1 MIVSLIQKIF
11 GTENERELKRIQ
23 PIVEHIN
30 ELEPSMQAA
39 SDAELQA
46 MTAAFRT
53 RLDNGETLD
62 DLLPEAFACV
72 REVAKRVLNM
82 RHFDVQLIGG
92 IVLHQGKIA
101 EMATGEGKTLVA
113 TLPAYLN
120 ALTGRGVHIVTVN
133 DYLARRDREWMG
145 KIYEFL
151 GLTVDVITHDISP
164 AERKQAYQA
173 DITYGTNTEFG
184 FDYLR
189 DNMALDAAA
198 QVQRGHAFAIVDEV
212 DSILIDEARTPLIIS
227 GPIERTG
234 REYFTEFKL
243 PVERLMR
250 SQNQL
255 VSQLL
260 NEAERLLEEQQEYEA
275 GIKLLQVKRAAP
287 KNKRFLKI
295 AKEGKLKKLID
306 EIELDYMRDKRLG
319 ELDADLYFSIDERSN
334 IIDLSDK
341 GRQALSPHDPDFFV
355 LPDLSTIDNPDELS
369 EEERLRRR
377 QKLERE
383 FAEKSE
389 KLQCVSQLLKAY
401 SLFEKDVNY
410 VVTDDGKVQIVD
422 EFTGRLL
429 PGRRYSDG
437 LHQALE
443 AKEGVRI
450 EGETQTLAAI
460 TIQNYF
466 RMYKKLAGMTG
477 TAETEAHEFLKI
489 YKLKVVVIPTNKPVR
504 RIDYAD
510 VVYKTKKEKY
520 KAVIQEIERMHALGR
535 PVLVGTVSVETSE
548 LLSRM
553 LPKRIKHS
561 VLNAKRH
568 KEEAEIVARAG
579 QSGAVTIA
587 TNMAGRGTDI
597 KLGPGVVK
605 CMQCCLSCEIE
616 QEQGCQSCP
625 DPQKQGK
632 KMKECFKDVPCGL
645 HIVGTER
652 HEARRIDR
660 QLRGRSARQGDPGSS
675 RFFLSLEDDLL
686 RIFGADRI
694 SNIMDRFGMEEDQP
708 IEHRLISRAIENA
721 QTRVEARNFDIR
733 KHLLE
738 YDDVMNK
745 QREIIYELR
754 NRALHDPSLEDLV
767 KDYVNELARE
777 IIQTHWTDV
786 QPLEDTEIRTFKEAV
801 FRQFSTVLLRS
812 ADELKT
818 CKPDE
823 LEAYVLA
830 EIMATYK
837 NKETQF
843 GAEMLRQ
850 LEKWMY
856 LRVLDELWKDH
867 LLDMDHLRE
876 GIGLRGYAQ
885 QDPLREYQKEAYDL
899 FLAMVSRLKKEFIE
913 KLFMVQMVSRDQMHR
928 PEQPRQFVLSRG
940 QEQGDKKP
948 AVRKMPKV
956 GRNDPCPCG
965 SGKKYKKCCGAA

>member
-11 GTENERELKRIQ
+11 GTDNERELRRLR

-30 ELEPSMQAA
+30 ELEPQMQAA
-39 SDAELQA
+39 SDEELKA
-46 MTAAFRT
+46 MTGTFRS
-53 RLDNGETLD
+53 RIENGETLD
-62 DLLPEAFACV
+62 DLLPETFACV
-72 REVAKRVLNM
+72 REVSKRVLNM

-92 IVLHQGKIA
+92 IVLHRGKIA

-151 GLTVDVITHDISP
+151 GLTVDVLHHDMAP
-164 AERKQAYQA
+164 ADRRQAYRA

-189 DNMALDAAA
+189 DNMAIDAAA

-234 REYFTEFKL
+234 RQYFTDLKA

-275 GIKLLQVKRAAP
+275 GVKLLQVKRAAP

-295 AKEGKLKKLID
+295 IKEGRLKKLID

-341 GRQALSPHDPDFFV
+341 GRQALSPQDPDFFV
-355 LPDLSTIDNPDELS
+355 LPDLSMADENGQSS
-369 EEERLRRR
+369 EEERIRKR
-377 QKLERE
+377 QRLERE

-389 KLQCVSQLLKAY
+389 KLQNISQLLKAY

-422 EFTGRLL
+422 EYTGRLL
-429 PGRRYSDG
+429 PGRRFSDG

-450 EGETQTLAAI
+450 EGETQTFAAI

-466 RMYKKLAGMTG
+466 RMYAKLAGMTG
-477 TAETEAHEFLKI
+477 TAETEAPEFLKI

-504 RIDYAD
+504 RIDYPD

-520 KAVIQEIERMHALGR
+520 KSVIQEIERMHDRGR

-568 KEEAEIVARAG
+568 KEEAEIVAKAG
-579 QSGAVTIA
+579 QRGAVTIA

-597 KLGPGVVK
+597 KLGPDVVK
-605 CMQCCLSCEIE
+605 CRQCCLSCEVE
-616 QEQGCQSCP
+616 QEEGC
-625 DPQKQGK
+625 
-632 KMKECFKDVPCGL
+632 
-645 HIVGTER
+645 
-652 HEARRIDR
+652 
-660 QLRGRSARQGDPGSS
+660 RS
-675 RFFLSLEDDLL
+675 
-686 RIFGADRI
+686 
-694 SNIMDRFGMEEDQP
+694 
-708 IEHRLISRAIENA
+708 
-721 QTRVEARNFDIR
+721 
-733 KHLLE
+733 
-738 YDDVMNK
+738 
-745 QREIIYELR
+745 
-754 NRALHDPSLEDLV
+754 
-767 KDYVNELARE
+767 
-777 IIQTHWTDV
+777 
-786 QPLEDTEIRTFKEAV
+786 
-801 FRQFSTVLLRS
+801 
-812 ADELKT
+812 
-818 CKPDE
+818 
-823 LEAYVLA
+823 
-830 EIMATYK
+830 
-837 NKETQF
+837 
-843 GAEMLRQ
+843 
-850 LEKWMY
+850 
-856 LRVLDELWKDH
+856 
-867 LLDMDHLRE
+867 
-876 GIGLRGYAQ
+876 
-885 QDPLREYQKEAYDL
+885 
-899 FLAMVSRLKKEFIE
+899 
-913 KLFMVQMVSRDQMHR
+913 
-928 PEQPRQFVLSRG
+928 
-940 QEQGDKKP
+940 
-948 AVRKMPKV
+948 
-956 GRNDPCPCG
+956 
-965 SGKKYKKCCGAA
+965 

>member
-1 MIVSLIQKIF
+1 LIVSLIQKIF
-11 GTENERELKRIQ
+11 GSDNERELKRLQ
-23 PIVEHIN
+23 PVVEHIN
-30 ELEPSMQAA
+30 ELEPGMQGKTDDGLKALT
-39 SDAELQA
+39 AE
-46 MTAAFRT
+46 FRS
-53 RLDNGETLD
+53 RLDGGETID

-72 REVAKRVLNM
+72 REVARRILNM

-120 ALTGRGVHIVTVN
+120 ALTGRGVHIITVN

-145 KIYEFL
+145 RIFEFL
-151 GLTVDVITHDISP
+151 GLTVDVIHHDITQD
-164 AERKQAYQA
+164 ERKRAYTA

-189 DNMALDAAA
+189 DNMAGDAAA
-198 QVQRGHAFAIVDEV
+198 QVQRGHYFAVVDEV

-234 REYFTEFKL
+234 RQYFTEFKAL
-243 PVERLMR
+243 VERLMR

-260 NEAERLLEEQQEYEA
+260 NDVERLLEQGQDDEA

-295 AKEGKLKKLID
+295 AKEGRLKKLID
-306 EIELDYMRDKRLG
+306 EVELAYLRDKRMG
-319 ELDADLYFSIDERSN
+319 ELDAELYFSIDERSN
-334 IIDLSDK
+334 IIDLSEK

-355 LPDLSTIDNPDELS
+355 LPDLSMADAHEALA
-369 EEERLRRR
+369 EEERLQQR

-383 FAEKSE
+383 FSEKSE
-389 KLQCVSQLLKAY
+389 KLQNVSQLLKAY

-437 LHQALE
+437 LHQAIE
-443 AKEGVRI
+443 AKEGVRV
-450 EGETQTLAAI
+450 EGETQTFAAI

-466 RMYKKLAGMTG
+466 RMYEKLSGMTG
-477 TAETEAHEFLKI
+477 TAETEAPEFLKI

-520 KAVIQEIERMHALGR
+520 KSVIQEIEKMHDLGR

-553 LPKRIKHS
+553 LPKRIKHA

-568 KEEAEIVARAG
+568 KEEAEIVANAG
-579 QSGAVTIA
+579 QSGSVTIA

-605 CMQCCLSCEIE
+605 CRQCCLSCEIE
-616 QEQGCQSCP
+616 RDEGCRSCP
-625 DPQKQGK
+625 DPEKQGK
-632 KMKECFKDVPCGL
+632 KMTECSKNVPCGL

-652 HEARRIDR
+652 HDARRIDR

-675 RFFLSLEDDLL
+675 RFYLSLEDDLL

-694 SNIMDRFGMEEDQP
+694 SSIMDRFGMEEDQP
-708 IEHRLISRAIENA
+708 IEHRLITRAIENA
-721 QTRVEARNFDIR
+721 QSRVEGHNFDIR

-767 KDYVNELARE
+767 QEYTGELAAQILDAYFGEHTTPDEVDLRG
-777 IIQTHWTDV
+777 
-786 QPLEDTEIRTFKEAV
+786 FKEAV
-801 FRQFSTVLLRS
+801 FRQFTTALWL
-812 ADELKT
+812 APAEIAKM
-818 CKPDE
+818 KPDE
-823 LEAYVLA
+823 LEEYVLG
-830 EIMATYK
+830 EIAKAYK
-837 NKETQF
+837 NKEAQF
-843 GAEMLRQ
+843 GAEMLHQ
-850 LEKWMY
+850 LEKWIY
-856 LRVLDELWKDH
+856 LRVLDELWKDN

-885 QDPLREYQKEAYDL
+885 QDPLREYQKEAYAL
-899 FLAMVSRLKKEFIE
+899 FLSMIARLKKDFLE
-913 KLFMVQMVSRDQMHR
+913 KLYMVQMVNREDMR
-928 PEQPRQFVLSRG
+928 GPEQPRQFVLSRG
-940 QEQGDKKP
+940 QDQPEKKT
-948 AVRKMPKV
+948 AVRKTPKV